1 VNVATPR
8 RQKSGAENEEWRCPQ
23 SRVPRHARLDKTY
36 CERLSRSSATK
47 VDWRSI
53 TSAAAAATA
62 ITTATTA
69 AAVTA
74 AAAATAAT
82 TTAAATAVTTTATT
96 TSIFT
101 GLGLIHGEAPAI
113 VFLIVQSVDGCLCLS
128 LGVHFDKA
136 ETLAPARGAVLNY
149 LRALNGAELREQLL
163 QNGVTDPV
171 GQIPNVQLL
180 AHR

>member
-1 VNVATPR
+1 V
-8 RQKSGAENEEWRCPQ
+8 SGWTRGF
-23 SRVPRHARLDKTY
+23 R
-36 CERLSRSSATK
+36 ERLSRSSATK

-62 ITTATTA
+62 ITTATAA

-74 AAAATAAT
+74 AAATTAAT
-82 TTAAATAVTTTATT
+82 TTAAAATAVTTTAATT
-96 TSIFT
+96 TIFT

-136 ETLAPARGAVLNY
+136 ETLAPARSAVLNH